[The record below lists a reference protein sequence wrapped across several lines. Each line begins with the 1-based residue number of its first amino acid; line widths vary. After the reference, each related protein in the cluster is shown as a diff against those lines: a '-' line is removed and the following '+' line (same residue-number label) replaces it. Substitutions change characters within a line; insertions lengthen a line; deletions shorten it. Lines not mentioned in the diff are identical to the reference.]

1 MNTTSFSDTVKTLS
15 DRGYANAEIAQ
26 STGASRHKVGAVL
39 AHHWHPASWNKGNKA
54 KDCGKDFVQTFGRGP
69 RLQPKFRKSQK
80 TSGKSNRIIGFAII
94 FG

>member
-39 AHHWHPASWNKGNKA
+39 AHHWHPESWKHGNR
-54 KDCGKDFVQTFGRGP
+54 F
-69 RLQPKFRKSQK
+69 PKTSK
-80 TSGKSNRIIGFAII
+80 TSGKAKQGKRNIIGFAII